1 MKCVPH
7 AARPVTTFAVL
18 ASLRRP
24 EGVCAAG
31 PRRAPRALPR
41 PPCASARQQ
50 CQHGPGIGAAVGA
63 GGQLRSRT
71 IELLCSLFSPGA

>member
-24 EGVCAAG
+24 EGVCAAALG
-31 PRRAPRALPR
+31 APRARSRVLP
-41 PPCASARQQ
+41 ARQPGSNASMARAS
-50 CQHGPGIGAAVGA
+50 GPLSGPAV
-63 GGQLRSRT
+63 S
-71 IELLCSLFSPGA
+71 